1 MYMKLYERASESA
14 KLKFIISQLCLYF
27 HEKFKQVYNTVLFV
41 LCDNMRQMLLLHC
54 KKT

>member
-1 MYMKLYERASESA
+1 MKPYERASESA
-14 KLKFIISQLCLYF
+14 KLKFSISQLCLYF
-27 HEKFKQVYNTVLFV
+27 HEKFKQVYKTVLFV

>member
-1 MYMKLYERASESA
+1 MKLYERASESA
-14 KLKFIISQLCLYF
+14 KLKFIISRLCLYF
-27 HEKFKQVYNTVLFV
+27 HEKFKQVYKTILFV

>member
-1 MYMKLYERASESA
+1 MKLYKRASEEV
-14 KLKFIISQLCLYF
+14 KLKFIINQLCLYL
-27 HEKFKQVYNTVLFV
+27 HEKFKKLYKTVLFV